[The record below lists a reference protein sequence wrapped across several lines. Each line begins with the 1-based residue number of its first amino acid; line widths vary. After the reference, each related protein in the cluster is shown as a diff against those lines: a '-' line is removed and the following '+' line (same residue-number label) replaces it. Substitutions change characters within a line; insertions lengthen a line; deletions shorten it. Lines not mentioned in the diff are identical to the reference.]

1 MFKSKYTVGD
11 LRDFLMNSHGDGLSL
26 SIPNKLSDK
35 SHGYVFITDI
45 DPDGQDDDNHVY
57 VYNPGM
63 KYELWLAFE
72 IRHYHIQL
80 SWSGDTDMYIYA
92 ESNEMKDNADLDSL
106 FESYLDDFESSCA
119 NPTEYNYEED
129 KIEEFAQFLEK
140 CIDTYK
146 AQTLTETDVAQISSL
161 AQDVGINDIVSFI
174 TAGIGLYNL
183 RKNPDESMYQF
194 IVNAI
199 QQYKERNATHPE

>member
-1 MFKSKYTVGD
+1 MFNSKYTVGD
-11 LRDFLMNSHGDGLSL
+11 LRDFLMNSPGNGLTL
-26 SIPNKLSDK
+26 DIPNKLSLVTYV
-35 SHGYVFITDI
+35 YVFIVDV
-45 DPDGQDDDNHVY
+45 DQDDDARVY

-72 IRHYHIQL
+72 IRHYHIQI
-80 SWSGDTDMYIYA
+80 SWSGDSDMPIYA

-119 NPTEYNYEED
+119 YPTRYNDEEN

-146 AQTLTETDVAQISSL
+146 GQTLTETEVAQISSL
-161 AQDVGINDIVSFI
+161 AQDVGIDDIVSFI
-174 TAGIGLYNL
+174 TAGISLYNI
-183 RKNPDESMYQF
+183 RKDPNVSMYQF
-194 IVNAI
+194 IANAI